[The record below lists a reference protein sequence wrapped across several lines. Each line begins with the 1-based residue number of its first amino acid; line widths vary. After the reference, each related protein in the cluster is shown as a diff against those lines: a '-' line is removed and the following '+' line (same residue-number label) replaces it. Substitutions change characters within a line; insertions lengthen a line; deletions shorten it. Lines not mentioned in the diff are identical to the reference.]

1 MYKEGHFHL
10 PDPPTIK
17 PATTSTNKSWI
28 GQTMTLKC
36 ESDGVPTPTLTWY
49 KPDGSQIKNITA
61 TQIAVN
67 MKMSVDQDF
76 GAYKCN
82 ADNGVT
88 PADFKMVKIEQISRS
103 FLLSYFCVLS
113 LNVSVKRWSLSY
125 KHQ

>member
-1 MYKEGHFHL
+1 
-10 PDPPTIK
+10 
-17 PATTSTNKSWI
+17 
-28 GQTMTLKC
+28 MTLKC